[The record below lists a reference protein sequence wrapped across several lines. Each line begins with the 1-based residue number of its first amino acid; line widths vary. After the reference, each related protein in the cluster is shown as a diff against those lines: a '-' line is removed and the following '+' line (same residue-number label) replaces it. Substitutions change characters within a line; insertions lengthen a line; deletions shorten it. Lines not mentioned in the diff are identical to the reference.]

1 MTEPVACW
9 CGHADLVPFWP
20 GYARCSECETL
31 VSAEMPAADI
41 AHVVDEDRDFYGRE
55 YWFSYQQ
62 KHLGHPTILDRARS
76 DLPERCLYWL
86 QSLLKY
92 RRPPARVLELGSSHG
107 GFVAM
112 LRWAGFDATG
122 LEISPWVVAFARETF
137 DVPVLTGPI
146 EDQSIEPASLDVIA
160 LMDVLEHLRDPTAT
174 MRQCLRLL
182 KPDGILLIQTPCYPE
197 GSTYAEMA
205 ARSEQPLEILQPG
218 EHLYLFSRRSIREL
232 FTRLGAPHI
241 TFEPALF
248 AEYDMFLVVSR
259 VALTGRT
266 AADARPALATTP
278 AARMM
283 QALLDERTA
292 VETLKERLREEV
304 DVLRG
309 QVAAVDADRAA
320 RLSVIEDQGH
330 RLGEV
335 EAERNLLRAE
345 VEALREHREIIEA
358 DRAARLEIIE
368 AQGRQLGEQGQQLG
382 EQGRQLGD
390 LLAEVAAQQQ
400 QIRVVMT
407 QMRALQEVV
416 RRVRQT
422 RNYRVLR
429 RLGYWGWMDRAM
441 GQSSMAVVG
450 APHVQEELSDA
461 RISSLAEYRASI
473 DGLNSSQPNKALLD
487 AIRAFNHD
495 TLDELNKVR
504 PLREAL
510 VLDIGAS
517 PHGYALER
525 ALEHGARLYVGVGL
539 DVSRSQVVADAGGGL
554 GILLKGDAAA
564 LPISSDTFDL
574 VLSISTFEHVLD
586 VDAVLSEIVRV
597 LRVGGQALLTFEP
610 IWSGPHGHHLHH
622 FGECAK
628 VVPPWSHL
636 THTPEQF
643 RAAIAERWPAD
654 ASVSLDHAVE
664 WVYFDPEI
672 NRLTVWDYRE
682 RFRRSGLDV
691 EWMVDL
697 KGANPD
703 GSAETAAAAT
713 GFSVDDLSTIGLSV
727 LLRKSAPR

>member
-9 CGHADLVPFWP
+9 CGNADLVPFWP
-20 GYARCSECETL
+20 GYARCPECETL

-122 LEISPWVVAFARETF
+122 LEISPWVVEFARETF

-160 LMDVLEHLRDPTAT
+160 LMDVLEHLRDPAAT

-441 GQSSMAVVG
+441 GQSAMAVVG
-450 APHVQEELSDA
+450 APHVQEGS
-461 RISSLAEYRASI
+461 R
-473 DGLNSSQPNKALLD
+473 
-487 AIRAFNHD
+487 
-495 TLDELNKVR
+495 T
-504 PLREAL
+504 RE
-510 VLDIGAS
+510 S
-517 PHGYALER
+517 PR
-525 ALEHGARLYVGVGL
+525 
-539 DVSRSQVVADAGGGL
+539 SRSIARPSMGST
-554 GILLKGDAAA
+554 
-564 LPISSDTFDL
+564 LPSRT
-574 VLSISTFEHVLD
+574 
-586 VDAVLSEIVRV
+586 
-597 LRVGGQALLTFEP
+597 
-610 IWSGPHGHHLHH
+610 
-622 FGECAK
+622 
-628 VVPPWSHL
+628 
-636 THTPEQF
+636 
-643 RAAIAERWPAD
+643 
-654 ASVSLDHAVE
+654 
-664 WVYFDPEI
+664 
-672 NRLTVWDYRE
+672 
-682 RFRRSGLDV
+682 RRS
-691 EWMVDL
+691 WM
-697 KGANPD
+697 P
-703 GSAETAAAAT
+703 
-713 GFSVDDLSTIGLSV
+713 SVPSTTIRST
-727 LLRKSAPR
+727 S